1 MPVIIK
7 DIKHPNMIDI
17 LYVMP
22 GKLPV
27 KLTIPNTLRSRRDLL
42 NANGLVNVIK
52 LDKSEKD
59 KACLLVSEK
68 SSAPANRFLN
78 NEHGIIYGNFIILNR
93 NKNGEYKSLSKE
105 QIIKY
110 QNMFGIESV
119 ELLKSKISSLLYL
132 RRKLRK

>member
-1 MPVIIK
+1 MTVIIK

-17 LYVMP
+17 LYVTP
-22 GKLPV
+22 EKIPV
-27 KLTIPNTLRSRRDLL
+27 KLTIPNTPRSRRELL
-42 NANGLVNVIK
+42 NANGLINDIK

-59 KACLLVSEK
+59 KVYLLVGENK
-68 SSAPANRFLN
+68 TAPANRFLS
-78 NEHGIIYGNFIILNR
+78 NEHGIIYGNFILLNR

-110 QNMFGIESV
+110 QDMFGTESI
-119 ELLKSKISSLLYL
+119 ELLKRKISSRLYL